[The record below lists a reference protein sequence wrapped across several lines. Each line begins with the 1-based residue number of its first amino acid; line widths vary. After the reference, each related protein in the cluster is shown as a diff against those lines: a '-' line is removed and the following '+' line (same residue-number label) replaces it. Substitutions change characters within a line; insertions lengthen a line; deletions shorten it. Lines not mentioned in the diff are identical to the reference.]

1 MSRYEMV
8 EGFMKKTTG
17 NFLTMILIG
26 VLATLG
32 VSQNKKKDFQAQFSD
47 NSIPIEKI
55 GMGKDVCTGKNRF
68 QKTVE
73 YRSREIDGND
83 TNILLP

>member
-1 MSRYEMV
+1 
-8 EGFMKKTTG
+8 MKKTTG